1 VRSLPE
7 RPAAGN
13 PAPPTG
19 ARGSGHRCS
28 RQRSSRRTACLA
40 CWWEARLSR
49 AGEAALAAERGTLAP
64 VPIGLIS
71 GNTHREG
78 FRPPSAPDRVIE
90 ALRQVIRH
98 PRVSDRE
105 LTEIIG
111 PPDFLTGCAVTG
123 DLAAMAAGQ
132 ATDLVL
138 DASITAR
145 ADGRQIIIENTPPYF
160 STDDVL
166 SGMARRA
173 REYQWAR
180 NHPELRRQARLP
192 LADVRDESSRG
203 SYRFV
208 CVPEP
213 GSGDEVIERLS
224 RVYGVQARVRVHLPK
239 PLPRMIRKDS
249 GPSAMRIFSAAW
261 RSWRR
266 PLSRLGESA
275 GQEAP
280 AAGPARQEQRGPLDW
295 HAADVAFMWPCRI
308 RRASSTTRTV
318 GFGGSPRG
326 SLPSPPGVRAR
337 SRRGSSRCSPLP
349 HRRGC

>member
-1 VRSLPE
+1 M
-7 RPAAGN
+7 
-13 PAPPTG
+13 
-19 ARGSGHRCS
+19 
-28 RQRSSRRTACLA
+28 
-40 CWWEARLSR
+40 
-49 AGEAALAAERGTLAP
+49 LAAAVIAADGVSCLLVGSAAVEGRRGRSRGRAR
-64 VPIGLIS
+64 
-71 GNTHREG
+71 NTGPGAHRDQHRQAHREG
-78 FRPPSAPDRVIE
+78 FRPPSPPDRVIE

-173 REYQWAR
+173 REDQWAR
-180 NHPELRRQARLP
+180 NHPELRRQTRLP

-203 SYRFV
+203 SYRSV

-224 RVYGVQARVRVHLPK
+224 RVYGVQARVRVQAQATAE
-239 PLPRMIRKDS
+239 DD
-249 GPSAMRIFSAAW
+249 
-261 RSWRR
+261 
-266 PLSRLGESA
+266 
-275 GQEAP
+275 QE
-280 AAGPARQEQRGPLDW
+280 GLR
-295 HAADVAFMWPCRI
+295 AFRDEDLL
-308 RRASSTTRTV
+308 
-318 GFGGSPRG
+318 G
-326 SLPSPPGVRAR
+326 SLAIPEKAIVPSR
-337 SRRGSSRCSPLP
+337 
-349 HRRGC
+349 